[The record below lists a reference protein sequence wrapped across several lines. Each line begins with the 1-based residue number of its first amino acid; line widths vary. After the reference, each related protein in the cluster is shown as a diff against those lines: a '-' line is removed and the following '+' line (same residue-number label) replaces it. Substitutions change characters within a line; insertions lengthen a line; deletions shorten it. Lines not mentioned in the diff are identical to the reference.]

1 MKQPEIDDLIESQD
15 VASLFE
21 EHVMPED
28 AVTVTAHIVSDENQ
42 KLLEDFMSKSIPD
55 CYIPKLLIDEQKS
68 RTGLSTRKIVANKIP
83 ETGNIKSGD
92 FAEILTLFFL
102 GSGNEEFIKK
112 IKKWRFKQDKH
123 KAAPHS
129 DVVVLRCEDPLNPS
143 INDFVI
149 CAEAKSK
156 AIKSNS
162 YRPIANAIDGYEK
175 DRTGRLSRTLTW
187 LREKAIEFEN
197 SDSIALIERF
207 TKSNIEVTFKKKYRA
222 VIVIDRNLL
231 DEELQVNLDIPP
243 QNDEFEVVVLGITEL
258 KPLYESCFSKAL
270 SELDNG

>member
-1 MKQPEIDDLIESQD
+1 MKHPEIDDLVESQD

-21 EHVMPED
+21 EHIMPED
-28 AVTVTAHIVSDENQ
+28 SVTVTAHIVSDENQ

-112 IKKWRFKQDKH
+112 VKKWRFKQDKN

-156 AIKSNS
+156 ATKSNN
-162 YRPIANAIDGYEK
+162 YRPIANAIDGYEA